1 MDKNNYNM
9 KSTLLL
15 FILLPLSIFSQ
26 TNRSSW
32 LNYKYSDNG
41 CLFKNGRQFG
51 NLLHLTELPIGYK
64 LINTIDKKEIN
75 DNRIVLS
82 DWVGQNN
89 RIINEGIKCP
99 ILNTRETEIYYKP
112 QGKMLLWDDS
122 KEPISEDIYDDI
134 EKLGINDYLVKK
146 NHKKGVIDTSGRIIL
161 PIEYDDIQSVDPDI
175 LLDSTNCVLE
185 SSIEFYSVKKGK
197 EWAILNKDRKVIF
210 PFKKIDQPSVSY
222 FILNNDIYIV
232 ICYGY
237 FVNNKFKT
245 STTITKLLDLTSS
258 VHDGIRLEDNSV
270 INWRNPYLT
279 IVAESFSADPISLKL
294 NHIFFNFKTRSFEN
308 KIGEFWLLK
317 RINKNHVLYSNNKT
331 KLINDNL
338 DVLIPEKYSEIEP
351 LINLFG
357 YDHVIYPDSS
367 FVVSLDN
374 KCGLYI
380 LNKGEI
386 IRPDKMSIY
395 RIKGD
400 KLLVQNED
408 KTYSIFKTT
417 GEVFT
422 TKKYD
427 KIDLESKENSEE
439 IKVTCIL
446 NGKIDEFFF

>member
-1 MDKNNYNM
+1 M
-9 KSTLLL
+9 KPTLFLI
-15 FILLPLSIFSQ
+15 ILIPVCSFSQ
-26 TNRSSW
+26 SKRLTW
-32 LNYKYSDNG
+32 LNYKYSDNS
-41 CLFKNGRQFG
+41 CLFKNGSQYE
-51 NLLHLTELPIGYK
+51 NLFHVTELPFGYNSVN
-64 LINTIDKKEIN
+64 IIDKKEIN
-75 DNRIVLS
+75 DKRIVLS
-82 DWVGQNN
+82 DWQSQNN
-89 RIINEGIKCP
+89 RYINEGIKCP

-112 QGKMLLWDDS
+112 QGKMLLWNDS
-122 KEPISEDIYDDI
+122 KDPISKDIYDDI
-134 EKLGINDYLVKK
+134 QKLGINDYLVTK
-146 NHKKGVIDTSGRIIL
+146 NFKKGIIDTSGRIIL
-161 PIEYDDIQSVDPDI
+161 PIEYDDIQSVDPKI
-175 LLDSTNCVLE
+175 VLDSTNFVLE
-185 SSIEFYSVKKGK
+185 SSIEFYSVKQGK
-197 EWAILNKDRKVIF
+197 EWAIINKDRKVIF
-210 PFKKIDQPSVSY
+210 PFKKIDQPAVSY

-279 IVAESFSADPISLKL
+279 IVAESFSADAISHKL
-294 NHIFFNFKTRSFEN
+294 NHIFFNLKTRTQDN

-331 KLINDNL
+331 KLINNNL

-351 LINLFG
+351 LINLYG

-367 FVVSLDN
+367 FVVSLDD
-374 KCGLYI
+374 KRGLYI

-386 IRPDKMSIY
+386 IRPNKMSIY

-408 KTYSIFKTT
+408 KTYSIFKTS